1 VKKPSVGQKLA
12 NAAARLRR
20 PKISS
25 GGSKPALMSPVERRK
40 LVEAPFPMIRVLPC
54 SYPWSGVMVDR
65 DPFKL
70 RPDKQLVT
78 GDITKFSVS
87 DYWEEFMD

>member
-1 VKKPSVGQKLA
+1 
-12 NAAARLRR
+12 
-20 PKISS
+20 
-25 GGSKPALMSPVERRK
+25 
-40 LVEAPFPMIRVLPC
+40 
-54 SYPWSGVMVDR
+54 MVDR